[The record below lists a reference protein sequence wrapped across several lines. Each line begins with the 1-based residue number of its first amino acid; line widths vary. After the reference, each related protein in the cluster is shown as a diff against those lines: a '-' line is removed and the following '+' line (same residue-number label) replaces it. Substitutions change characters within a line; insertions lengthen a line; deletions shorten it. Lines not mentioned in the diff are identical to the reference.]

1 MKNRTIAVDL
11 AKNVF
16 QIGVSDRP
24 GHVEKTYRLSRA
36 KFLGFFANQE
46 LATVVMEA
54 CGSAHY
60 WGRKIRELGH
70 TVVLISPQYVTPYVR
85 RNKTDRTDVK
95 GLVEA
100 YRDSDIHPVPIK
112 TLAQQQLTSLHRIR
126 SAWMRTRTARINTV
140 RGLLREFGYVIPTGA
155 DHLVPGVM
163 ELIED
168 ADVVIP
174 SVVRE
179 MFHQVCGEIREL
191 ESRLRSVEQELK
203 TLARQMPE
211 VARLTSIPGI
221 GLLTATAMVGFVG
234 NIKRFRTSRHF
245 ASYLGLTPR
254 NIPVATGD
262 AWAGSVSKVIVTSG
276 CCWFMGAVPCC
287 GVPIERA
294 PHRHLSSNGASRNT
308 NCADTTRRSLHW
320 PTSWRVACGRFG
332 TVTVTIRPGSRRPDP
347 EQSEYLFSELR

>member
-1 MKNRTIAVDL
+1 MKDRTIAVDL
-11 AKNVF
+11 AKSVF

-36 KFLGFFANQE
+36 KFLNFFVNQE
-46 LATVVMEA
+46 PATVVMEA

-60 WGRKIRELGH
+60 WGRQIRELGH
-70 TVVLISPQYVTPYVR
+70 TVVLVSPQYVTPYVK

-95 GLVEA
+95 GLLEA

-126 SAWMRTRTARINTV
+126 STWMRTRTSRINTV

-168 ADVVIP
+168 ADVEIP
-174 SVVRE
+174 RVVRE

-191 ESRLRSVEQELK
+191 ESRLRSVERELK
-203 TLARQMPE
+203 ALAHQMPE
-211 VARLTSIPGI
+211 VERLTSIPGI

-234 NIKRFRTSRHF
+234 DIKRFRSSRHF

-254 NIPVATGD
+254 EHSSGNRRRMGRISKQGD
-262 AWAGSVSKVIVTSG
+262 RYLRMLLVHGS
-276 CCWFMGAVPCC
+276 
-287 GVPIERA
+287 
-294 PHRHLSSNGASRNT
+294 
-308 NCADTTRRSLHW
+308 RSLLWSAHRKGAT
-320 PTSWRVACGRFG
+320 PTVH
-332 TVTVTIRPGSRRPDP
+332 TVNCIDAENIAVTRSQR
-347 EQSEYLFSELR
+347 

>member
-1 MKNRTIAVDL
+1 MKNKTIAVDL

-36 KFLGFFANQE
+36 KFLKFFVNRE
-46 LATVVMEA
+46 PATVVMEA

-60 WGRKIRELGH
+60 WGRQIRELGH

-95 GLVEA
+95 GLLEA

-112 TLAQQQLTSLHRIR
+112 TLAQQQLTALHRIR
-126 SAWMRTRTARINTV
+126 STWMRTRTARINTV

-179 MFHQVCGEIREL
+179 MFHQVCGEIRAL
-191 ESRLRSVEQELK
+191 ESRMRSVEQELK

-254 NIPVATGD
+254 EHSSGNRRRMGRISKQGD
-262 AWAGSVSKVIVTSG
+262 RYLRMLLVHGES
-276 CCWFMGAVPCC
+276 
-287 GVPIERA
+287 VPI
-294 PHRHLSSNGASRNT
+294 LVGN
-308 NCADTTRRSLHW
+308 
-320 PTSWRVACGRFG
+320 
-332 TVTVTIRPGSRRPDP
+332 
-347 EQSEYLFSELR
+347 